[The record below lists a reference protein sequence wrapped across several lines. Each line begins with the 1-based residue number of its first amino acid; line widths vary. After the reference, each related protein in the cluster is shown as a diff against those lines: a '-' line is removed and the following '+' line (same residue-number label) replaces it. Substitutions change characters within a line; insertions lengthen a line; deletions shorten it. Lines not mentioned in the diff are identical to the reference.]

1 MVQLSVL
8 LCLIPLTL
16 ENAMMQAHVT
26 QVWRWGWLGSAGT

>member
-26 QVWRWGWLGSAGT
+26 QVRWLARPLSG